1 LYYPSITTGSQ
12 AGTPNPLA
20 KVRVFL
26 EVQRPSGVPKKCW
39 SIPVEEMDIFTGEH
53 VRSRLQKF
61 KLLKDS
67 DKVLLAHI
75 RPEDG
80 GRSVQGVGVE
90 TTFIMPG
97 DSPEQPDWEAMLQG
111 LVDFYSKYPT
121 ALDLKLRAT
130 LEVEDEEV

>member
-1 LYYPSITTGSQ
+1 
-12 AGTPNPLA
+12 
-20 KVRVFL
+20 
-26 EVQRPSGVPKKCW
+26 
-39 SIPVEEMDIFTGEH
+39 MDIFTGEH

-130 LEVEDEEV
+130 LEAEDEEVGKGWEQRLEGRDG